1 MNRSTIIKIID
12 VLAFVGF
19 LFLASTGILLHHFLP
34 PGSGRSAEIWGLNRH
49 EWGDIHFWIATLFF
63 VLLSAHLNAGVK
75 KTGISIAHRH
85 SDVYVSICL

>member
-19 LFLASTGILLHHFLP
+19 VFLASTGILLNYILP
-34 PGSGRSAEIWGLNRH
+34 PGSGRWAEIWGLNRH
-49 EWGDIHFWIATLFF
+49 EWGGIHFFIVTLFF

-75 KTGISIAHRH
+75 KTSMSIAHRK
-85 SDVYVSICL
+85 SDVYISICL